1 MKKIMVVDDEK
12 DLLAVV
18 KGFLKKAGYD
28 VAITTSRDEGLKILQ
43 SFKPD
48 IIYMD
53 INVGT
58 ADGRDMCKQIKSLAE
73 HKHIPIILISAN
85 DDALKTYKEY
95 QADAIL
101 KKPFQPSQMLDLTAF
116 HLLSN

>member
-28 VAITTSRDEGLKILQ
+28 VAVTTSCDEGLNILQ

-53 INVGT
+53 INVG
-58 ADGRDMCKQIKSLAE
+58 R
-73 HKHIPIILISAN
+73 
-85 DDALKTYKEY
+85 
-95 QADAIL
+95 
-101 KKPFQPSQMLDLTAF
+101 LTAERCV
-116 HLLSN
+116 NK